1 MSTTNPNPFASPASQ
16 IQPSV
21 SDQYPM
27 SGVPVMQNTFTGPRA
42 ALSAY
47 RNGTARGG
55 SLAKPAFAGG
65 RPMQKDIPMKN
76 PPGGTVP
83 NLGASESSMS
93 AQPTMD
99 TGAIASGPQT
109 MQAVQ
114 GQGRAM
120 VGYQAHPQTRTGPQ
134 MGLQGYLA
142 GLAGSGASAMGGGT
156 FAGTNALGL
165 GPGRVRSPGVV
176 NPTRTRY

>member
-1 MSTTNPNPFASPASQ
+1 MTTTAGNPFASPATQ
-16 IQPSV
+16 TQPSI
-21 SDQYPM
+21 SDQYPVA
-27 SGVPVMQNTFTGPRA
+27 GADIMQNQFTGPRA

-55 SLAKPAFAGG
+55 SLAKPMLAGRG
-65 RPMQKDIPMKN
+65 GKDTPMRN

-83 NLGASESSMS
+83 NLGAADSSMG
-93 AQPTMD
+93 APPPMN

-109 MQAVQ
+109 MQAGDGGAAGALGAQ
-114 GQGRAM
+114 AGAM
-120 VGYQAHPQTRTGPQ
+120 PRTGPQ
-134 MGLQGYLA
+134 RGLQGYLA

-165 GPGRVRSPGVV
+165 GPGRVQAPGVMRP
-176 NPTRTRY
+176 NRTGY